1 MNDFWELILEGE
13 SITLWCVEQ
22 PSKHVNG
29 VKLTLVGMSIQVGLK
44 SCQRWKRESVKPKNL
59 SKF

>member
-1 MNDFWELILEGE
+1 MNDFWELILKGE

-22 PSKHVNG
+22 PSKHVNA

-44 SCQRWKRESVKPKNL
+44 SCQKWKRESVKPKNL